1 MSFQIYENPKTFQY
15 SDALESVADLLGKF
29 ELDDD
34 DDADDDD
41 DYGYADD
48 DADDDEDE
56 DDDVDNGFQAKCSA
70 VIATGKM

>member
-1 MSFQIYENPKTFQY
+1 MSFQIIFKPKTCQY

-29 ELDDD
+29 ELDDN

-41 DYGYADD
+41 ADYADD

>member
-34 DDADDDD
+34 DDDAD
-41 DYGYADD
+41 YADD